1 VREHPGGER
10 QRFRDLSAHRGYTGL
25 VLLSELA
32 KRLGVPFEGEGSAE
46 ISGCAPIE
54 DASERDLAFVAN
66 PRYARLLKET
76 RAGAVILAPGADAHG
91 RNALRAVDPQAAFA
105 RALAWFDT
113 RTRPTPG
120 IHPTAVIAESA
131 AVGTGSHVGAYAVIG
146 EGTTIGDGAIIYPHV
161 TIYPRARIGKRFVA
175 HAGSVVR
182 EEVVIGDDVTLQPG
196 AVIGSDGFGFLP
208 KPGQLPTPVPQI
220 GTVEIADHADVG
232 ANTTIDR
239 AAVGR
244 TRIGRGVKLDDLVQV
259 AHGCQIGDGTLLAA
273 QTGLAGSTRLG
284 QDVMAGGQVGFAGHL
299 QIGDGVQIAA
309 QSGVPSDVPART
321 VVAGTPAIEIALWRR
336 CMAALRRLPEILVRL
351 RTLEEGLDARSGR
364 AEGDAD

>member
-1 VREHPGGER
+1 MMPARERH
-10 QRFRDLSAHRGYTGL
+10 RFRDLTAHRGYTGR

-32 KRLGVPFEGEGSAE
+32 KRLGLPFEGEGNTE

-54 DASERDLAFVAN
+54 EATGGDLAFVAN

-76 RAGAVILAPGADAHG
+76 RAGAVLLVPGADAHG
-91 RNALRAVDPQAAFA
+91 HNVLRAADPQAAFA

-113 RTRPTPG
+113 RSRPTPG
-120 IHPTAVIAESA
+120 IHPTAVVEESA
-131 AVGTGSHVGAYAVIG
+131 VVGTGSHVGAYAVIG
-146 EGTTIGDGAIIYPHV
+146 EGVTIGSGAIIHPHV
-161 TIYPRARIGKRFVA
+161 TIYPGARIGERFVA

-182 EEVVIGDDVTLQPG
+182 EDVVIGDDVTLQPG
-196 AVIGSDGFGFLP
+196 AVVGSDGFGFLP
-208 KPGQLPTPVPQI
+208 KPGGIPTPVPQI

-244 TRIGRGVKLDDLVQV
+244 TRIGRGVKLDNLVQV

-284 QDVMAGGQVGFAGHL
+284 RDVMAGGQVGFAGHL
-299 QIGDGVQIAA
+299 RVGDGVQIAA
-309 QSGVPSDVPART
+309 QSGVPGDVPART
-321 VVAGTPAIEIALWRR
+321 VVAGTPAIEIGLWRR
-336 CMAALRRLPEILVRL
+336 CMAVLRRLPEILTRL
-351 RTLEEGLDARSGR
+351 RALEDRIESAGR
-364 AEGDAD
+364 PAGGDPD